1 MDSLDDIFEK
11 PVGKELVKEDPDIK
25 QYVDDKMVKSLLD
38 AETES
43 DVKVEKKPRKK
54 HNIPPEK
61 LEIMKANLKKGR
73 EAIKAKRDERLK
85 GELKEQ
91 VKKEV
96 KKEVIK
102 EIIDTHQ
109 KNKEATIKEPVKS
122 EVKQEIKT
130 ESKPIITKANVPII
144 TKAVEPVKP
153 YIIKSTFKTP
163 IW

>member
-1 MDSLDDIFEK
+1 MESLDDIFEI
-11 PVGKELVKEDPDIK
+11 PVKKELVKEDPDIK
-25 QYVDDKMVKSLLD
+25 EYVDDLMVKSLLD

-43 DVKVEKKPRKK
+43 DVKVKKPRKK
-54 HNIPPEK
+54 HNIAPEK

-102 EIIDTHQ
+102 EIIDNHQ
-109 KNKEATIKEPVKS
+109 KAKEATIKEPVKEVKS

-130 ESKPIITKANVPII
+130 ESKPIITKANVPIKI
-144 TKAVEPVKP
+144 EPVKP
-153 YIIKSTFKTP
+153 YVIKSLFKTP

>member
-25 QYVDDKMVKSLLD
+25 KYVDDQMVKSLLD

-43 DVKVEKKPRKK
+43 DVKVKKPRKK

-130 ESKPIITKANVPII
+130 ESKPIIAKANVPII